1 MDSNPG
7 FTFRSETHV
16 NRGCPAMLNGDM
28 YVFGGRSGGG
38 QFGGPTSPQISK
50 INGCSL
56 DRVDDLPRDFDN
68 GACGTYLF
76 PEERVMLCFSW
87 RAGSSEDNYSQCMS
101 YDGSNVDT
109 SFPLSHYEHVS
120 DIV

>member
-16 NRGCPAMLNGDM
+16 NRACPAMLNGDM
-28 YVFGGRSGGG
+28 YVFGGRFGGG
-38 QFGGPTSPQISK
+38 RFGGTPFPQISK

-56 DRVDDLPRDFDN
+56 DKVGDLPRHFDN

-76 PEERVMLCFSW
+76 PEERVMLCFS
-87 RAGSSEDNYSQCMS
+87 SEDYRACMS
-101 YDGSNVDT
+101 YDGSNVDI
-109 SFPLSHYEHVS
+109 SIPHSNYQHVS

>member
-1 MDSNPG
+1 MDSNSG
-7 FTFRSETHV
+7 FTLRSETHV
-16 NRGCPAMLNGDM
+16 NRACPAMLNGDM
-28 YVFGGRSGGG
+28 YVFGGRI
-38 QFGGPTSPQISK
+38 GPGSAGELPQISK

-56 DRVDDLPRDFDN
+56 DRVGDLPRSFGN

-76 PEERVMLCFSW
+76 PEERVMLCFS
-87 RAGSSEDNYSQCMS
+87 SEDYRACMS

-109 SFPLSHYEHVS
+109 SFPLSHYDHVS